1 MVNWYWIIKVV
12 LYMNMIFDFLK
23 IIDKIMIDKNF

>member
-1 MVNWYWIIKVV
+1 MVNWYWIFKVV